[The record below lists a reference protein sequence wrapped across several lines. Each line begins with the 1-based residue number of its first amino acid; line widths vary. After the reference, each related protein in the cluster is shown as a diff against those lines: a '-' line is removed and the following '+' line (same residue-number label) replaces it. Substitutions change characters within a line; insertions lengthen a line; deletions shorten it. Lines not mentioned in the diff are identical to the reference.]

1 MKKLCF
7 RILTI
12 TTLATVLL
20 LFGSCTPGTA
30 SVKDTDEDLSGNYPH
45 VVGFTITN
53 HTDKDL
59 NIAKITRYT
68 HFNAISDT
76 IWDAPT
82 ERSRVE
88 NSAVPQT
95 TVVHANDTT
104 GVRFIFKYET
114 AFMSDGGAWLMLDC
128 SYTDDGIKLPYVGT
142 VSGEI
147 VTMKKDAPHQTD
159 GVLFGCFSADCTLDF
174 RKDSDEYILC
184 IVK

>member
-20 LFGSCTPGTA
+20 LFGSCTPGT
-30 SVKDTDEDLSGNYPH
+30 SGVKDTDEDLSDNYPH
-45 VVGFTITN
+45 AVEFIITN

-68 HFNAISDT
+68 HFGTFGD

-88 NSAVPQT
+88 NSATPQT
-95 TVVHANDTT
+95 TVVRANDTT

-114 AFMSDGGAWLMLDC
+114 VFMNDGGAWLMLDC
-128 SYTDDGIKLPYVGT
+128 SYIDGEAKLPYVGT
-142 VSGEI
+142 VNSET
-147 VTMKKDAPHQTD
+147 VTMKKEAPHQTD
-159 GVLFGCFSADCTLDF
+159 GVLFGCLPAGCTLDF
-174 RKDSDEYILC
+174 CKDSENRYVLC